1 MLCVS
6 IDVSADN
13 FHVAI
18 YYPNSELFKLS
29 SFSQSRNG
37 FDDFKSILLN
47 LDDEIY
53 IALEAAG
60 SYSHNLFSQKTTIS
74 ILSFF
79 ILMQSKTFS
88 RLFPNLKLVLSMPRT
103 LLFLYIY
110 WMEV

>member
-60 SYSHNLFSQKTTIS
+60 SYSHNLFSQKPQFQYYPS
-74 ILSFF
+74 SSLCSQKHSQGFF
-79 ILMQSKTFS
+79 QI
-88 RLFPNLKLVLSMPRT
+88 
-103 LLFLYIY
+103 
-110 WMEV
+110 